1 MTSYWNGSAWVELVN
16 PTADA
21 HTSHST
27 AAGKSATVGFSVR
40 DEIGLPR
47 MMTAR
52 LQNASDNP
60 FGNSGG
66 EAKGHLTGTLTAFM
80 PIKVVDSDNND
91 VLFYGLIKDIIESY
105 ADDFGQVIDIIGEDY
120 LMELRDNTTKNAY
133 GYTID
138 ASAAV
143 HVAVENTD
151 AKNPGTKE
159 DLLHV
164 TNDRLLVLFSPDY

>member
-1 MTSYWNGSAWVELVN
+1 MVRPMTSYWNGSAWVELVN

-91 VLFYGLIKDIIESY
+91 ILFHGLVKDTIESY
-105 ADDFGQVIDIIGEDY
+105 ANDFGQVLDVIGEDY
-120 LMELRDNTTKNAY
+120 LMERP
-133 GYTID
+133 
-138 ASAAV
+138 SWV
-143 HVAVENTD
+143 V
-151 AKNPGTKE
+151 
-159 DLLHV
+159 
-164 TNDRLLVLFSPDY
+164 